1 MLGCSSNPYRTS
13 FHIAQY
19 IVEAGLQMIPIN
31 PHEESVLGEKCYDTV
46 FDLPK
51 DAEIDVIDIFRNKMY
66 TEEMVRE
73 IIEWSKQTGQ
83 KPVIWTQLD
92 VSTDAAKELAEEN
105 GFKYVENKCFM
116 VEHRSRQ

>member
-1 MLGCSSNPYRTS
+1 
-13 FHIAQY
+13 
-19 IVEAGLQMIPIN
+19 MIPIN

-51 DAEIDVIDIFRNKMY
+51 GTEIDLIDIFRNKIY

-73 IIEWSKQTGQ
+73 IIEWGKQAGQ

-92 VSTDAAKELAEEN
+92 VSTDAAKELAEQN
-105 GFKYVENKCFM
+105 GFTYVENRCFM
-116 VEHRSRQ
+116 VEHRSHQ